1 MIMNSINI
9 TSVKKI
15 AQYQLRLV
23 FDDGTVREVDFK
35 DFLAQSHHPDIRAYL
50 EESKF
55 DAYHLEFGELVWG
68 DFDLRGGASRRG
80 NPAATALSAAI
91 NPNKQTAHS

>member
-68 DFDLRGGASRRG
+68 DFDLCFPIIDLYHNRILHPLSME
-80 NPAATALSAAI
+80 AAA
-91 NPNKQTAHS
+91 

>member
-9 TSVKKI
+9 TSVEKI

-23 FDDGTVREVDFK
+23 FDDGTVREVNFK

-55 DAYHLEFGELVWG
+55 DAYHLEFGELVWR
-68 DFDLRGGASRRG
+68 DFDLCFPIIDLYHNRILHPLSME
-80 NPAATALSAAI
+80 AAA
-91 NPNKQTAHS
+91 

>member
-9 TSVKKI
+9 TSVEKI

-23 FDDGTVREVDFK
+23 FDDGMVREVNFK

-68 DFDLRGGASRRG
+68 DFDLCFPIMDLYHNRILHPLSME
-80 NPAATALSAAI
+80 AAA
-91 NPNKQTAHS
+91 

>member
-9 TSVKKI
+9 TSVEKI

-55 DAYHLEFGELVWG
+55 DAYHLEFGELFWG
-68 DFDLRGGASRRG
+68 DFDLCFPIIDLYHNRILHPLSME
-80 NPAATALSAAI
+80 AAA
-91 NPNKQTAHS
+91 

>member
-9 TSVKKI
+9 TSVEKI

-23 FDDGTVREVDFK
+23 FDDGMVREVNFK
-35 DFLAQSHHPDIRAYL
+35 DFLSQSHHPDIRAYL

-68 DFDLRGGASRRG
+68 DFDLCFPIMDLYHNRILHPLSME
-80 NPAATALSAAI
+80 AAA
-91 NPNKQTAHS
+91 

>member
-1 MIMNSINI
+1 MTMNSINI
-9 TSVKKI
+9 TSVEKI

-23 FDDGTVREVDFK
+23 FDDGTVREVNFK

-68 DFDLRGGASRRG
+68 DFDLCFPIMDLYHNRILHPLSME
-80 NPAATALSAAI
+80 AAA
-91 NPNKQTAHS
+91 

>member
-9 TSVKKI
+9 TSVEKI

-23 FDDGTVREVDFK
+23 FDDGTVREVNFK

-68 DFDLRGGASRRG
+68 DFDLCFPIMDLYHNRILHPLSME
-80 NPAATALSAAI
+80 AAA
-91 NPNKQTAHS
+91 

>member
-9 TSVKKI
+9 TSVEKI

-23 FDDGTVREVDFK
+23 FDDGTVREVNFK

-68 DFDLRGGASRRG
+68 DFDLCFPIIDLYHNRILHPLSME
-80 NPAATALSAAI
+80 AAA
-91 NPNKQTAHS
+91 

>member
-1 MIMNSINI
+1 MIMDSINI
-9 TSVKKI
+9 TSVEKI

-35 DFLAQSHHPDIRAYL
+35 DFLTQSHHPDIRAYL

-68 DFDLRGGASRRG
+68 DFDLCFPIIDLYHNRILHPLSME
-80 NPAATALSAAI
+80 AAA
-91 NPNKQTAHS
+91 